1 MPSFSPYARINQVP
15 PKAVFDVVRYLMFRW
30 GFVGAF
36 RADNGAPFGE
46 PTRQA
51 LSPLNLCLRAYGIH
65 VKLNP
70 PRSPR
75 KNAKVERNQGT
86 TARWADP
93 AQCQDYLDLQE
104 KLNQAVLDQRENYPT
119 RTCKNKTR
127 AERFPELFAKRK
139 QFHVEDFDLNRVFKF
154 LAKGAWQRKVSRE
167 GATDMFGKTYQVGH
181 RHKHKLTTVTF
192 DIEHHSW
199 CFSDERG
206 NLLNTRKA
214 DNLSEINIRDLSFG
228 Q

>member
-1 MPSFSPYARINQVP
+1 
-15 PKAVFDVVRYLMFRW
+15 MFRW
-30 GFVGAF
+30 GFIGTF

-51 LSPLNLCLRAYGIH
+51 LSPLNLCLRAFGIR

-93 AQCQDYLDLQE
+93 AQCEDYLDLQK

-127 AERFPELFAKRK
+127 SEHFPELFTKPK
-139 QFHVEDFDLNRVFKF
+139 QFHPQDFDLKRVSDF
-154 LAKGAWQRKVSRE
+154 LAQGSWQRKVSRE
-167 GATDMFGKTYQVGH
+167 GTTHMFGKNYQVGY
-181 RHKHKLTTVTF
+181 RHKHKTVTVTF
-192 DIEHHSW
+192 EKESQSW
-199 CFSDERG
+199 VFKDERG
-206 NLLNTRKA
+206 NLLNTIKA
-214 DNLSEINIRDLSFG
+214 DNISEINIRDLSFG